1 MRSFMIPRRLIIFAL
16 PSVLALF
23 AFWWA
28 HSTPRV
34 IAQGPPVC
42 VTPPPN
48 MVSWWPGDGNAND
61 IQGSNNGTLQGG
73 AAFVPGKVGQAFSFN
88 GTDAYVRVP
97 DNANLYPGAGSFT
110 VDAWIKTTQMSAG
123 NAVIL
128 AHYECANSCP
138 PGGGSVYAIYVNGNG
153 KLLGV
158 LRDSAG
164 TQQNLTGVTVVA
176 DGGYHH
182 IALVRDTTNSQMQ
195 LYVDGVVDASAP
207 LTVTGTMKDD
217 DSELDPFTIGAIIQG
232 GANHPSQL
240 FQGQVD
246 EVEYFNRV
254 LAASEIQGIF
264 NAGSA
269 GKCRTCAPLL
279 AGMVNWW
286 PGDGNPNDI
295 AGNNHGTP
303 NNGATFGAGM
313 VDQAFSFDGVDDYF
327 SFASQPVANYFS
339 AQWTI
344 EFWANPGA
352 TADRPTFGFAGSGG
366 FNTDNPLA
374 SYDTAL
380 TFGDGAG
387 GYQVLTAL
395 PNAPANTWTHYAI
408 VDNGATY
415 AVYVNGGFQYSAA
428 ITTNPASAGNRSFL
442 LGQSGFSSIYANFF
456 AGRLDEFTTYNRA
469 LSASEIQAS
478 FNAGSA
484 GKCKPVANNPPVAR
498 CQDVTVS
505 AGLGCQANASIDN
518 GSSDAEDGTALTF
531 SQSPPGPY
539 LQGMTSVMLTVTDSQ
554 GATSSCSATVTV
566 VDRTAPVIL
575 ACATDKTLSVN
586 ANCQAAIPNLLSE
599 VIARDNCRRPGMP
612 LLLTRTQSPPAG
624 TLVGLGTTSV
634 TITVAD
640 PAGNMST
647 CTANVTVVDMTPPVI
662 TLIGQQ
668 IALWP
673 PNHQY
678 ETINVSQ
685 LVAGASDNCGGD
697 LTASVVIAQVSSDE
711 PEDAPGGGDG
721 NTLNDIVIAPDCQS
735 LQLRAERQGSGN
747 GRVYTITFKVTDAA
761 GNVAT
766 ATAKVT
772 IPKNQNGAA
781 AIDDGP
787 SYTVIGGCP

>member
-128 AHYECANSCP
+128 AHYECANGCP

-153 KLLGV
+153 KLLGI

-164 TQQNLTGVTVVA
+164 TQQNLTGATVVA
-176 DGGYHH
+176 DGVYHH
-182 IALVRDTTNSQMQ
+182 IALVRDTTGLQMQ

-254 LAASEIQGIF
+254 LAASEIQGI
-264 NAGSA
+264 
-269 GKCRTCAPLL
+269 
-279 AGMVNWW
+279 
-286 PGDGNPNDI
+286 
-295 AGNNHGTP
+295 
-303 NNGATFGAGM
+303 
-313 VDQAFSFDGVDDYF
+313 
-327 SFASQPVANYFS
+327 
-339 AQWTI
+339 
-344 EFWANPGA
+344 
-352 TADRPTFGFAGSGG
+352 
-366 FNTDNPLA
+366 
-374 SYDTAL
+374 
-380 TFGDGAG
+380 
-387 GYQVLTAL
+387 
-395 PNAPANTWTHYAI
+395 
-408 VDNGATY
+408 
-415 AVYVNGGFQYSAA
+415 
-428 ITTNPASAGNRSFL
+428 
-442 LGQSGFSSIYANFF
+442 
-456 AGRLDEFTTYNRA
+456 
-469 LSASEIQAS
+469 

-575 ACATDKTLSVN
+575 ACATDKTLSAN
-586 ANCQAAIPNLLSE
+586 ADCQAVIPNLLSE

-624 TLVGLGTTSV
+624 TLVGLGTTPV

-662 TLIGQQ
+662 TLIGQP

-697 LTASVVIAQVSSDE
+697 LTASVFIAQVSSDE
-711 PEDAPGGGDG
+711 PENATGGGDG
-721 NTLNDIVIAPDCQS
+721 NTFKDIVIAADCKS
-735 LQLRAERQGSGN
+735 VRLRAERQGSGN
-747 GRVYTITFKVTDAA
+747 GRVYTITFKVKDAA
-761 GNVAT
+761 GNMAT

-772 IPKNQNGAA
+772 VSKNQNGAEA
-781 AIDDGP
+781 VDDGP
-787 SYTVIGGCP
+787 SYTVLSGCP